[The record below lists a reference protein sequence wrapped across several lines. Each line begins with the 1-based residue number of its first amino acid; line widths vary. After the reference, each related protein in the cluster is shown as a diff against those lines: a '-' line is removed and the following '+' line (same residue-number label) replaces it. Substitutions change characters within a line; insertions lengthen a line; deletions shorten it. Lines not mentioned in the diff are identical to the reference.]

1 MQPTKPPGKRL
12 PAGWALAASVLA
24 LAWSAQASQP
34 IGTGAAS
41 GGQNPLAAAPAGGKT
56 AGTKALEWKELTA
69 EQRLA
74 LSPLADEWSRISE
87 AQRRKWIAV
96 TRQYGNLSQQD
107 RATLQSRMK
116 EWVAMSPKERAE
128 ARLNFAEAKKLSP
141 EDRKA
146 KWDAYQSLTPQERER
161 LAATAPRTVKGAAPA
176 LQPAASERLARVP
189 AADTD
194 QAKPPRIAASPQL
207 VDHNTLL
214 PQQPAQ

>member
-1 MQPTKPPGKRL
+1 MPLIDLRL
-12 PAGWALAASVLA
+12 GSRAVALAGLCVVFA
-24 LAWSAQASQP
+24 AQASPPAINSSAQ
-34 IGTGAAS
+34 
-41 GGQNPLAAAPAGGKT
+41 PAGGQTAFMPASPKT
-56 AGTKALEWKELTA
+56 PSAKALDWKDLTA
-69 EQRLA
+69 DQRAALA
-74 LSPLADEWSRISE
+74 PLADEWQRISD

-96 TRQYGNLSQQD
+96 TRQYRTLSQQEQ
-107 RATLQSRMK
+107 ATLQGRMK
-116 EWVAMSPKERAE
+116 EWVAMSPKDRAE

-146 KWDAYQSLTPQERER
+146 KWDAYQALTPQEREK

-176 LQPAASERLARVP
+176 LRPAASERLARVP
-189 AADTD
+189 AADAD